1 MKVKLLISVTNHVSL
16 SAGRMLKI
24 KHNGRMCN
32 NWNWTLFFRSMRYEK
47 SGK

>member
-24 KHNGRMCN
+24 EHNEGICN
-32 NWNWTLFFRSMRYEK
+32 NWNWTLFFGSMRYEK
-47 SGK
+47 LGK